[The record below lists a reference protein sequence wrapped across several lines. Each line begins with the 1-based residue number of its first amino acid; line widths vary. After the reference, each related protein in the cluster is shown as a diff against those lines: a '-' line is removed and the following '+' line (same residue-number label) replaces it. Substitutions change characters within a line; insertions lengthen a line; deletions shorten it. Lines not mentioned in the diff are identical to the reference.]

1 MDIAKIRKLIKLV
14 QASDITEIE
23 VIEGEQKVRI
33 SRSVAAPEPAVV
45 PALPTAMPQAVDP
58 ALEVAL
64 VAGGAAVN
72 DACVL
77 SSPMVGTFYRASS
90 PDIDPFVREGSRVQ
104 KGDTLCIIEAM
115 KLMNAI
121 EAEYDGVVRLILVE
135 NASPVEYGQP
145 MFEITPA

>member
-23 VIEGEQKVRI
+23 VEEGNQRVRI
-33 SRSVAAPEPAVV
+33 SRGMPAAVPVIAAPVLPSVVDTAENRVVVEEPS
-45 PALPTAMPQAVDP
+45 VDE
-58 ALEVAL
+58 ASILT
-64 VAGGAAVN
+64 
-72 DACVL
+72 
-77 SSPMVGTFYRASS
+77 SPMVGTFYTASS
-90 PDIDPFVREGSRVQ
+90 PEVDPFVREGSRVK

-121 EAEYDGVVRLILVE
+121 EAEYDGVVRRILVE